1 MTNLYSYRFICKFI
15 CEFDLNCDL
24 CCLVVLVLH
33 QKWKW
38 SLGIRWPLQ
47 RVSYDWL
54 FLFECKDLILCHTSK
69 IHLGYISFII
79 LWRPDKSTFSWRY
92 IVLRM
97 REKSKFLQPLIY
109 FKDCLLVMSFL
120 CVYSTSRII
129 CGQWKFNT
137 DLWSWNFFSSDARI
151 IYRALHHRGCTL
163 CY

>member
-1 MTNLYSYRFICKFI
+1 MIYVVWLFSSFIKNENGHL
-15 CEFDLNCDL
+15 EFDDHCKELVMIDYFCLNA
-24 CCLVVLVLH
+24 
-33 QKWKW
+33 K
-38 SLGIRWPLQ
+38 I
-47 RVSYDWL
+47 L
-54 FLFECKDLILCHTSK
+54 FFVIVPK
-69 IHLGYISFII
+69 IYLGYISFII
-79 LWRPDKSTFSWRY
+79 LIRPDKSTFPWRY

-151 IYRALHHRGCTL
+151 IYRALHRRGCTL